1 METEK
6 VSGLPKVMSNERIL
20 EILEDMREHS
30 ITYGYAPQVKRTDYM
45 YLKKTNGQLL
55 VLYDVDRKTE
65 RILHINNIINVGKEE
80 I

>member
-20 EILEDMREHS
+20 EILEDMREHP

>member
-20 EILEDMREHS
+20 EIL
-30 ITYGYAPQVKRTDYM
+30 QVKRTDYM